1 MTTLAI
7 DTTAKEV
14 ATAVLRDGEVLAEAR
29 AAAARSGSEV
39 LMPLVEA
46 TMRAAGVDVSMLDL
60 LSVAVGPGSFTGV
73 RVGVAL
79 GKGLGFGQKL
89 LAAPVST
96 TEALA
101 ENLFPIKGLYC
112 PVMDARRSEVYN
124 ALFRAED
131 GRLVR
136 LTPDRAISPEA
147 LARELGERYP
157 GETVL
162 LVGDGVY
169 VAEPH
174 LLAHGVRLGA
184 LPSSLVLH
192 SAVSVG
198 RVGER
203 MLTMGLAVSPDLLSP
218 TYLREA
224 QADESRRNG

>member
-1 MTTLAI
+1 VTTLAI

-14 ATAVLRDGEVLAEAR
+14 AVAVLRDGSVLAEAR
-29 AAAARSGSEV
+29 ASAARSGSEV
-39 LMPLVEA
+39 LMPLAEA
-46 TMRAAGVDVSMLDL
+46 TMRAAGVDAPSLDL
-60 LSVAVGPGSFTGV
+60 LAVAVGPGSFTGV

-79 GKGLGFGQKL
+79 AKGLGFGQRM

-101 ENLFPIKGLYC
+101 ENLLPLSGLYC
-112 PVMDARRSEVYN
+112 PVMDARRSEVYH
-124 ALFRAED
+124 ALFRAEG

-147 LARELGERYP
+147 LARELCEDYV

-169 VAEPH
+169 VAEPI
-174 LLAHGVRLGA
+174 LSSRGVSLGA
-184 LPSSLVLH
+184 VPPSLALH
-192 SAVSVG
+192 SAVSVA

-203 MLTMGLAVSPDLLSP
+203 MLRKGLAVSPDLLSP

-224 QADESRRNG
+224 QADEAKRNG

>member
-14 ATAVLRDGEVLAEAR
+14 ATALLRDGAVLAEAR

-46 TMRAAGVDVSMLDL
+46 AMRAAGVDVSMLDL
-60 LSVAVGPGSFTGV
+60 LAVAVGPGSFTGV

-79 GKGLGFGQKL
+79 AKGLGFDREL
-89 LAAPVST
+89 LTAPVST

-101 ENLFPIKGLYC
+101 ENLFPLKGLYC
-112 PVMDARRSEVYN
+112 PVMDARRGEVYN

-136 LTPDRAISPEA
+136 LADDRAISPEA
-147 LARELGERYP
+147 LAAELSERYSGERI
-157 GETVL
+157 L

-169 VAEPH
+169 VAEPI
-174 LLAHGVRLGA
+174 LMAKGISLGDTPPSLA
-184 LPSSLVLH
+184 LH

-203 MLTMGLAVSPDLLSP
+203 MLAMGLAVSPDLLSP
-218 TYLREA
+218 IYLRQA
-224 QADESRRNG
+224 QADEARRNG